1 LNARISNEILNRL
14 LIGELDSSCYQCDIC
29 LDEDFVDTNM
39 SNCGLTPCPNYS
51 CNFVATRSSPTSTAQ
66 CNNGWHFTS
75 GCILSRELAQVDMT
89 LMYYIRSKTTVLY
102 QMEAICLSDN
112 CNNISI
118 FKQLKDA
125 ITVDPDLSC
134 LINETSSTTTSTVST
149 TSNPSMTTTTSSSSA
164 KRILINRKLFILIIV
179 SIYITIKY

>member
-1 LNARISNEILNRL
+1 
-14 LIGELDSSCYQCDIC
+14 
-29 LDEDFVDTNM
+29 M
-39 SNCGLTPCPNYS
+39 SNCGLTSCPNYACS
-51 CNFVATRSSPTSTAQ
+51 FVATRSSPTSTAQ

-89 LMYYIRSKTTVLY
+89 LMYYILSKTTVLY

-112 CNNISI
+112 CNNIMT
-118 FKQLKDA
+118 FKELKDA

-134 LINETSSTTTSTVST
+134 LINETSSTTTSAVST
-149 TSNPSMTTTTSSSSA
+149 TSSLPTTTSSPSMTTTTSSSYA
-164 KRILINRKLFILIIV
+164 KQILINRKLFILIIV